1 MGDDY
6 QQTDTCANVVT
17 TGLGDRYKV
26 TTNEEEEYAV
36 AVDEVAGVNGRGD
49 NLQGYGRRIRGEIA
63 GSTHAMETKGAM
75 GDKG

>member
-26 TTNEEEEYAV
+26 TTNEKEEYAV
-36 AVDEVAGVNGRGD
+36 AVDGVACVNGTR
-49 NLQGYGRRIRGEIA
+49 
-63 GSTHAMETKGAM
+63 KG
-75 GDKG
+75 